1 MCLQLVVLN
10 HRELVVPSV
19 GNENAMQVDS
29 TPNSELPSLHS
40 FLASVVTYKTSP
52 ATLRSALRQHLP
64 DANDVICILEVLD
77 GWLVKWSV
85 VALKLLPPKA
95 TKNPLGVFVA
105 QPVQGKRKQMPSL
118 AKVCL

>member
-10 HRELVVPSV
+10 HREVAVPSV
-19 GNENAMQVDS
+19 VNDDAMQVDS
-29 TPNSELPSLHS
+29 TPNSELPSLDS
-40 FLASVVTYKTSP
+40 FLASVITYKTSP

-64 DANDVICILEVLD
+64 DADDVICVLEVLD
-77 GWLVKWSV
+77 GWLAKWSV

-105 QPVQGKRKQMPSL
+105 KPVQGKRRQMPSL